1 MGKLIVLAGLFL
13 LLLLVISLVK
23 RIAGG
28 GRSRVSSNRWK
39 PNNSANVNNWLNN
52 PLNPTN
58 FRSVN
63 NPANPNSRMNPA
75 NPMSPFNLNNPAN
88 PNSPLNPNNPN
99 NPSSL
104 RNPNHP
110 LNPNNP
116 KSGRLRQ
123 ASIASTPNF
132 GNVEKGYP
140 NEYSK
145 VLRSCAHVGR
155 RTARPATDYRK

>member
-58 FRSVN
+58 FRSIN
-63 NPANPNSRMNPA
+63 NPANPMNPNNPASPMNRMNPA
-75 NPMSPFNLNNPAN
+75 
-88 PNSPLNPNNPN
+88 SPLNPNNPAT
-99 NPSSL
+99 
-104 RNPNHP
+104 RA
-110 LNPNNP
+110 
-116 KSGRLRQ
+116 RLR
-123 ASIASTPNF
+123 
-132 GNVEKGYP
+132 K
-140 NEYSK
+140 
-145 VLRSCAHVGR
+145 
-155 RTARPATDYRK
+155 